1 MHRLSSS
8 HSWAFR
14 RATIVYMSNE
24 IKPVRKAVIA
34 AAGFGT
40 RFLPQTKAMPKEML
54 PLVDK
59 PIIQYIVEEL
69 VQSGIEDIVIVTGYH
84 KRSIEDHFDHTS
96 AELRSNLKRS
106 GKFELLEQTRKIS
119 QLANFA
125 YVRQKG
131 PYGNGTPILNA
142 EHLIG
147 DEPFIYTFAD
157 DFVAASPLRFK
168 QMIDTYSRTGSSVLT
183 CIRIKNDDDYDRY
196 GIIAGNEVEE
206 GLFNVRTIIEKPGR
220 DKAPSNL
227 ASVSGYLFTPDIFNH
242 LHTALE
248 ALEPGK
254 EFYQQT
260 AMQTMIDSGKE
271 ILACEIKNGRYY
283 DTGNKLE
290 YLKTVV
296 EFGINHP
303 EIGDEFKDYIK
314 SVSVV

>member
-1 MHRLSSS
+1 
-8 HSWAFR
+8 
-14 RATIVYMSNE
+14 MSTQ

-69 VQSGIEDIVIVTGYH
+69 VNSGIEDIVIVTGYH

-96 AELRSNLKRS
+96 AELRSNLKK
-106 GKFELLEQTRKIS
+106 GNKLELLEETRKIS

-125 YVRQKG
+125 YIRQKG
-131 PYGNGTPILNA
+131 PYGNGTPIMNA

-157 DFVAASPLRFK
+157 DFVVADPLRFK
-168 QMIDTYSRTGSSVLT
+168 QMIDVYNRTGSNVLT
-183 CIRIKNDDDYDRY
+183 CIRVQEDADYKRY
-196 GIIAGNEVEE
+196 GIIAGEEVED
-206 GLFNVRTIIEKPGR
+206 GIIRMQTIIEKPG
-220 DKAPSNL
+220 KEQAPSNL
-227 ASVSGYLFTPDIFNH
+227 ASVSGYLFTPAIFKY
-242 LHTALE
+242 LHMALKQ
-248 ALEPGK
+248 LGDGQ
-254 EFYQQT
+254 EFYQQP
-260 AMQTMIDSGKE
+260 AMQMMIDEGHE

-296 EFGINHP
+296 EFGLDHP
-303 EIGDEFKDYIK
+303 ELGNDFREYIK
-314 SVSVV
+314 SLSVV